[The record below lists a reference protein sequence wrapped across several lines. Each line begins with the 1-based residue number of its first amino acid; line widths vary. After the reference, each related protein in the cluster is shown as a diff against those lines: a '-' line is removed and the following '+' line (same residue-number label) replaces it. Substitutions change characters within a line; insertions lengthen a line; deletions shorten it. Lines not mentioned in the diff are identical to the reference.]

1 MGTVR
6 AAVRILEVT
15 MEELKDEQES
25 TEIEESDSDRSMA
38 SNIRSRGLGGLISDK
53 KMAKADMLLANRL
66 SENRSKDDIH
76 ARAKKLKQHYKEVEA
91 CDKIMAYGF
100 VIILFLLTG
109 FFWFIMIFSE
119 QIRDTFHVRIIQ
131 GVPQNIRLFFPA
143 IFSA

>member
-6 AAVRILEVT
+6 AAVWILEVK

-38 SNIRSRGLGGLISDK
+38 SNIRSRDLGGQISVK

-100 VIILFLLTG
+100 V
-109 FFWFIMIFSE
+109 MIFSE
-119 QIRDTFHVRIIQ
+119 QIRDTFHESH
-131 GVPQNIRLFFPA
+131 LLAPA
-143 IFSA
+143 FVFGSVALA

>member
-1 MGTVR
+1 MGTLTVR
-6 AAVRILEVT
+6 AAVGILEVK

-25 TEIEESDSDRSMA
+25 TEIEESDSDRGMA
-38 SNIRSRGLGGLISDK
+38 SNIRSRALGGLISDK
-53 KMAKADMLLANRL
+53 KMPKADMLLANRL

-109 FFWFIMIFSE
+109 FYWFIMIFSE
-119 QIRDTFHVRIIQ
+119 QIRDTFHESH
-131 GVPQNIRLFFPA
+131 LLAPA
-143 IFSA
+143 FVFGSVALAI